1 MNMGQSAGADGQK
14 ANSSIKAIIN
24 SLKQPVVWA
33 PMLAVAIVLCGIRM
47 PDAFYILLLD
57 LIAKSNSGVA
67 VFLQPV

>member
-47 PDAFYILLLD
+47 PDAFISFFRFD
-57 LIAKSNSGVA
+57 CKIEFRRCCV
-67 VFLQPV
+67 LQPV